1 MGGGG
6 YGGGGG
12 YSGPSAEELER
23 QRKTE
28 EKQKAQET
36 MDQKKKNAA
45 LGWGSGR
52 NSLLAARGNSMDEQ
66 LKRKSLLGG

>member
-6 YGGGGG
+6 YSGGG

-23 QRKTE
+23 QRKAE
-28 EKQKAQET
+28 EKQQAQEAL
-36 MDQKKKNAA
+36 DQKKKNAA
-45 LGWGSGR
+45 LGWSSGR
-52 NSLLAARGNSMDEQ
+52 NSLLAALGSGMDEQ

>member
-6 YGGGGG
+6 YSGGG

-23 QRKTE
+23 QRKAE
-28 EKQKAQET
+28 EKQQAQEA

-52 NSLLAARGNSMDEQ
+52 NSLLAAQGSGMEEQ